1 MASVSSSFKSL
12 CTPAMIYLVIGVI
25 SLLFMIGQ
33 VSIMALVVKVIF
45 LLLWTW
51 FLNFLCSKGYTGISW
66 FLVVIPYVFLVLI
79 LIFAVDVLGGIA
91 KQDAQQQQQQQTQQV
106 APSQHH

>member
-1 MASVSSSFKSL
+1 MASISSSFKSL

-25 SLLFMIGQ
+25 SLLFMIGK
-33 VSIMALVVKVIF
+33 VSIVSLVVKVIF

-66 FLVVIPYVFLVLI
+66 FLVVIPYVFLVLV

-91 KQDAQQQQQQQTQQV
+91 KQDAQQQQQQTQQV